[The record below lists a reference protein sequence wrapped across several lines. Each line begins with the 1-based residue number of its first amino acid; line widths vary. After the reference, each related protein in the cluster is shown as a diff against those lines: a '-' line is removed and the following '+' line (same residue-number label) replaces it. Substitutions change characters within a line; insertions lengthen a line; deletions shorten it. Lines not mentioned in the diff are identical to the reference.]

1 MLLKKGIFD
10 YLEETGQTHT
20 QNKFIVSLKK
30 YSTKQKQRGYSK
42 MANKF
47 EDMTFDNNDYQVV
60 KNISEDNNTNLGWEK
75 KSKLV
80 FNKKVIQKN
89 QMNQ

>member
-1 MLLKKGIFD
+1 
-10 YLEETGQTHT
+10 
-20 QNKFIVSLKK
+20 
-30 YSTKQKQRGYSK
+30 

-75 KSKLV
+75 KIKTSFSIKKSNEDGIIYEYLKLCIPI
-80 FNKKVIQKN
+80 K
-89 QMNQ
+89 

>member
-1 MLLKKGIFD
+1 
-10 YLEETGQTHT
+10 
-20 QNKFIVSLKK
+20 
-30 YSTKQKQRGYSK
+30 

-75 KSKLV
+75 KIKTSFPIKKSNSEKLDELV
-80 FNKKVIQKN
+80 KKFNAKSRSVIIDMLIEKSEL
-89 QMNQ
+89 

>member
-1 MLLKKGIFD
+1 
-10 YLEETGQTHT
+10 
-20 QNKFIVSLKK
+20 
-30 YSTKQKQRGYSK
+30 

-75 KSKLV
+75 KIKTSFSIKKSNSEKLDELV
-80 FNKKVIQKN
+80 N
-89 QMNQ
+89 

>member
-1 MLLKKGIFD
+1 
-10 YLEETGQTHT
+10 
-20 QNKFIVSLKK
+20 
-30 YSTKQKQRGYSK
+30 

-60 KNISEDNNTNLGWEK
+60 KKISEDNNTNLGWEK

-80 FNKKVIQKN
+80 FQ
-89 QMNQ
+89 

>member
-1 MLLKKGIFD
+1 
-10 YLEETGQTHT
+10 
-20 QNKFIVSLKK
+20 
-30 YSTKQKQRGYSK
+30 

-75 KSKLV
+75 KIKTSFSIKKINSEKLDELV
-80 FNKKVIQKN
+80 KKFNAKSRSVIIDMLIEKSEL
-89 QMNQ
+89 

>member
-1 MLLKKGIFD
+1 
-10 YLEETGQTHT
+10 
-20 QNKFIVSLKK
+20 
-30 YSTKQKQRGYSK
+30 

-75 KSKLV
+75 KIKTSFSIKKSKSEKLDELV
-80 FNKKVIQKN
+80 KKFNAKSRSVIIDMLIEKSEL
-89 QMNQ
+89 

>member
-1 MLLKKGIFD
+1 
-10 YLEETGQTHT
+10 
-20 QNKFIVSLKK
+20 
-30 YSTKQKQRGYSK
+30 

-60 KNISEDNNTNLGWEK
+60 KKFRKIITQIWVGRK

-80 FNKKVIQKN
+80 FNKKSNSEKLDELVKKFNAKSRSVIIDMLIEKVN
-89 QMNQ
+89 YKSIIKVILLSC